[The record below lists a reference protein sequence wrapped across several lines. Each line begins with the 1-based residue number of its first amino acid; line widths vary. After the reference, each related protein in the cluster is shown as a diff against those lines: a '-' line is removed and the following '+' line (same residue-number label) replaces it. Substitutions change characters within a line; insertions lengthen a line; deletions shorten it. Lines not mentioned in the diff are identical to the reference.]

1 MAHKPAPGPA
11 RGTRSGSMRSA
22 GLVGRGRMLPAVPT
36 LPASGS
42 IGLDD
47 AFLFRALMDTT
58 TDSIYFKDRR
68 CRLLRV
74 NRQMATN
81 LGLSGP
87 DDAVG
92 KTDID
97 LFGGAFGHRTFLED
111 LRIMEADEPMT
122 GFVESRLL
130 DDGELNWTLTTKI
143 PLHDAD
149 GGVIGLVGITRE
161 INELKQT
168 ELSLQHL
175 ATHDVLTGLPN
186 RFLMMDRLS
195 QTLARSGRQG
205 SAFAVLFIDID
216 GFKSINDRFGH
227 AIGDQ
232 ALRLVG
238 EHLKAAV
245 RANDTVAR
253 TGGDEFVMILD
264 PAEAADATLVAE
276 RIRLGLLTP
285 LMPGLPEV
293 MPTVS
298 MGIAMFPDHGEDAE
312 GLLRSAD
319 FAMYRAKKLG
329 KGSYLVCPATPAATA
344 RKVERGPRTRRTRKP
359 AA

>member
-1 MAHKPAPGPA
+1 MAQKPAPRPA
-11 RGTRSGSMRSA
+11 IRTRALPASPTLPPSGSA
-22 GLVGRGRMLPAVPT
+22 GLE
-36 LPASGS
+36 
-42 IGLDD
+42 D

-58 TDSIYFKDRR
+58 TDSIYFKDRM
-68 CRLLRV
+68 CRLLRI

-81 LGLSGP
+81 LGLSSP

-97 LFGGAFGHRTFLED
+97 LFGGTFGHRTFLED

-130 DDGELNWTLTTKI
+130 DDGTLNWTLTTKI

-168 ELSLQHL
+168 ELNLQHL

-205 SAFAVLFIDID
+205 SSFAVLFIDID
-216 GFKSINDRFGH
+216 GFKSINDRYGH
-227 AIGDQ
+227 EVGDQ
-232 ALRLVG
+232 ALRILG
-238 EHLKAAV
+238 ERVAACV
-245 RANDTVAR
+245 RSNDTVAR
-253 TGGDEFVMILD
+253 TGGDEFVVILE
-264 PAEAADATLVAE
+264 PAGEAAAIVIAE
-276 RIRLGLLTP
+276 KIRHALLRP
-285 LMPGLPEV
+285 LMARLPDV
-293 MPTVS
+293 VPTVS
-298 MGIAMFPDHGEDAE
+298 MGIAISPEHGEDAE

-329 KGSYLVCPATPAATA
+329 KDNYLVCPPTAASTDRRAAVRRPRLLRA
-344 RKVERGPRTRRTRKP
+344 RK
-359 AA
+359 AAP

>member
-1 MAHKPAPGPA
+1 MAHKPASRPA
-11 RGTRSGSMRSA
+11 RGARSGNVRALHAS
-22 GLVGRGRMLPAVPT
+22 PT
-36 LPASGS
+36 IQSGGS

-47 AFLFRALMDTT
+47 AFMFRALMDTI

-81 LGLSGP
+81 LGVSSP
-87 DDAVG
+87 DDVVG

-97 LFGGAFGHRTFLED
+97 LFGGPFGHRTFLED
-111 LRIMEADEPMT
+111 LRIMETDTPMT

-130 DDGELNWTLTTKI
+130 DDGALNWTLTTKI

-149 GGVIGLVGITRE
+149 GEVIGLVGITRE

-168 ELSLQHL
+168 ELDLQHL

-195 QTLARSGRQG
+195 QTVARSRRQR
-205 SAFAVLFIDID
+205 SAMAVVFLDID

-227 AIGDQ
+227 EVGDQ
-232 ALRLVG
+232 ALRLLG
-238 EHLKAAV
+238 ERLTASV

-253 TGGDEFVMILD
+253 TGGDEFVMILE
-264 PAEAADATLVAE
+264 PAGAADAVIVAE
-276 RIRLGLLTP
+276 KIRQALLGP
-285 LMPGLPEV
+285 LMQRLPEV
-293 MPTVS
+293 VPTVS
-298 MGIAMFPDHGEDAE
+298 MGIAIFPDHGEDAE

-319 FAMYRAKKLG
+319 FAMYRAKSLG
-329 KGSYLVCPATPAATA
+329 KDSYLVCPTNAASA
-344 RKVERGPRTRRTRKP
+344 TRRVARGRNTPPGR
-359 AA
+359 